1 MKGRL
6 ILIILAVVTLLLLLQ
21 GCATPVTQASM
32 TPTHLG
38 SHRQTGKTLVVR
50 PVVIRPQ
57 PGIGLVDTIHSMPD
71 AAQYREAIVTTLGH
85 TGLFSEVRTEGDAD
99 YVLATDV
106 VGERLIGGLN
116 NIGMFFIRYE
126 LTNTASGRAAW
137 QENIFS
143 HAMLSASEMPLG
155 GTRASRV
162 IELGVSDNMS
172 QLAARLA
179 DALSTQN

>member
-6 ILIILAVVTLLLLLQ
+6 FLIILAVVTLLLQ
-21 GCATPVTQASM
+21 GCATPVTQAGM

-38 SHRQTGKTLVVR
+38 SYHQTGKTLVVR

-57 PGIGLVDTIHSMPD
+57 PGIGLVDTIHSMPA
-71 AAQYREAIVTTLGH
+71 AAQYREAIVTTLGR

-106 VGERLIGGLN
+106 VGERLIGSLN

-143 HAMLSASEMPLG
+143 DAMLSASQIPLG
-155 GTRASRV
+155 GERASRV

-179 DALSTQN
+179 DALSTQNY